1 MTALR
6 NWIAISENEKPYVH
20 FESSLDDDQ
29 VVAGYVPVKSTL
41 DVLSF
46 LKDATATHASQ
57 GRAVICHGSYGSGKS
72 RLCAVLAR
80 LFRDGFECPA
90 LQPIWERLRARG
102 EGDRLE
108 KLKRTMVPGGGSWRP
123 WLVVSV
129 YEAGQGET
137 LSNCLINAIFK
148 AVKRAGLDDSVL
160 GKTIHRVAS
169 VRLSEMVANGAL
181 FVPPAGSPYATVEQ
195 LQRALEEDSADDALN
210 TFRDFYRTATFG
222 TEFDEWARNSGGI
235 SLDAHEVFSSVA
247 ERIQSYGYEGIVVI
261 WDEFGFFIEE
271 LLRASDQGS
280 RSLSREAMSLQ
291 NFIERACASSQLG
304 RKVVFLGF
312 THVSIAEYGSRQG
325 LGDTDKDRLSTV
337 ADRFRDPSIPIQLS
351 VTENEGYHLLAGM
364 IHRTELGISVLA
376 NPHPKLQ
383 QLATRMVSHSLW
395 QHLGSDE
402 ACYNEIVAPC
412 YPLHPATSS
421 ALMLLSDQVAQRA
434 RTTFYYLQ
442 NRENG
447 GLAAQLE
454 QRFVPD
460 VSAVGS
466 NELIRVNDLF
476 SFFKEAIRETKRSL
490 LDQYEE
496 AVARFPDANELE
508 IKILQTA
515 LVLSVIATPAM
526 APTTAFLSFCLCD
539 VSEHEINANPLHDA
553 LKRLSD
559 ASSLWKNEA
568 TNVWGFVGSQGLTTG
583 LDDDLA
589 DEKALI
595 PATKGAAELMR
606 ESIELQRELID
617 LIGDFDLDPA
627 ASGIVRRV
635 GINLLPNDESGLER
649 IVSSHPINT
658 AKESGTEPWRSARVF
673 LLATDSEL
681 ELAGWRQSIAQIK
694 TPNYYFVIPRN
705 PLGIDRELVRDL
717 ISARNLLQKTAPGTH
732 AYEVLEGRLTRLRT
746 ELKVRFDKSFGNE
759 ALGAGSTIVVRGGS
773 SDTTLPITSWNEL
786 LPAIT
791 EDLDESFT
799 SQIRVRCGTFNEWKS
814 GQSFSAIEKVVK
826 RILRFDETPEW
837 QAQFLGF
844 GINSQEAAIVD
855 GVLVENNLFSED
867 PLTQKWSFSTLDS
880 DAKIE
885 ALVETL
891 RFFQKGSAGDKEISK
906 LFVRLINP
914 PFGIPNGIIPLLIA
928 LVARSEGSRIVFY
941 KGSQGQRV
949 LDSQLSTA
957 IADMARHP
965 TQYRARYNKLSN
977 KQRIVFCAI
986 GPEVGVHFSDK
997 VLRGEAFY
1005 EQAELVRTNLRDWIS
1020 NLPEVVVQSKTLSE
1034 SQRHLTRIL
1043 RQPVPPQLSILADTL
1058 IDFFSE
1064 DSESLEELNRADS
1077 NTNKFDSMSS
1087 HWGRYRLA
1095 IERYVDGVRAPV
1107 NKILRELSGPDS
1119 VQDKQ
1124 AVAKVAEALGQ
1135 VGSQFG
1141 ENSIFRKTFD
1151 CLVKEGKP
1159 DSTIEE
1165 MIGVITGK
1173 RPENLTEE
1181 DYGKA
1186 VGILEVTSDIQKNNE
1201 SRRQRQEIEVVEPS
1215 GKRTNYTLIE
1225 HNEAI
1230 AWIEQKLIELAASF
1244 SLSGESA
1251 KAIAITAIC
1260 RANIV
1265 PTSADVQTVDVGVG
1279 GQFVMETD
1287 DRKTGIESTQSL
1299 QMDQSE

>member
-1 MTALR
+1 MTSLR
-6 NWIAISENEKPYVH
+6 NWIAVSENEKPYVH

-90 LQPIWERLRARG
+90 LQPVWERLRARG

-108 KLKRTMVPGGGSWRP
+108 KLRRTMVPGGGSWRP

-137 LSNCLINAIFK
+137 LSNCLIHAVFK

-169 VRLSEMVANGAL
+169 ARLIEMVANGAS

-195 LQRALEEDSADDALN
+195 LQRALDEDAADDALN

-235 SLDAHEVFSSVA
+235 SLDAHEVFCAVA
-247 ERIQSYGYEGIVVI
+247 ERIQLYGYEGIVVI

-364 IHRTELGISVLA
+364 IHRTDLGKSVFA

-383 QLATRMVSHSLW
+383 QLATKMVAHSLW

-421 ALMLLSDQVAQRA
+421 VLMLLSDQVAQRA

-454 QRFVPD
+454 QRTVTD
-460 VSAVGS
+460 ISAIGS

-476 SFFKEAIRETKRSL
+476 SFFKEAIRETKRPL

-496 AVARFPDANELE
+496 AVARFPDANDLE

-539 VSEHEINANPLHDA
+539 VSEHDIAANPLHDA

-568 TNVWGFVGSQGLTTG
+568 TNVWRFVGSQGLTTG

-589 DEKALI
+589 NEKAHI

-606 ESIELQRELID
+606 ESIDLQRELID

-627 ASGIVRRV
+627 ASGIVRRL

-649 IVSSHPINT
+649 VVSSHPINT
-658 AKESGTEPWRSARVF
+658 AKESCTETWRSARAF

-681 ELAGWRQSIAQIK
+681 ELAGWRHSIAQIK

-717 ISARNLLQKTAPGTH
+717 IAAKNLLQKTAPGTH
-732 AYEVLEGRLTRLRT
+732 AYEVLEGKLTRLRT
-746 ELKVRFDKSFGNE
+746 DLKVRFDKSFGNE

-773 SDTTLPITSWNEL
+773 SDTTLPVTSWNEL

-791 EDLDESFT
+791 DDLDESFT
-799 SQIRVRCGTFNEWKS
+799 SQIRVRCGAFNEWKT
-814 GQSFSAIEKVVK
+814 GQSFSAIEKIVK

-855 GVLVENNLFSED
+855 GVLVENNLFTED
-867 PLTQKWSFSTLDS
+867 PLTQKWSFSPLDLN
-880 DAKIE
+880 AKVE

-891 RFFQKGSAGDKEISK
+891 RFFQKGSASDKEISK

-928 LVARSEGSRIVFY
+928 IVARTEGSRIVFY
-941 KGSQGQRV
+941 KGPQGQRV
-949 LDSQLSTA
+949 LDSQLSNA
-957 IADMARHP
+957 LADMAKHP
-965 TQYRARYNKLSN
+965 TLYRARYNKLSSR
-977 KQRIVFCAI
+977 QRIVFCAI

-997 VLRGEAFY
+997 VYRGEAFY

-1058 IDFFSE
+1058 IEFFSE
-1064 DSESLEELNRADS
+1064 DSESLEELNKADS
-1077 NTNKFDSMSS
+1077 NTNKFGSMSC

-1095 IERYVDGVRAPV
+1095 IERYVDGMRAPV
-1107 NKILRELSGPDS
+1107 NKILRELSGSDF

-1124 AVAKVAEALGQ
+1124 AVSKVTAALGE

-1141 ENSIFRKTFD
+1141 ESSILRRTFD

-1159 DSTIEE
+1159 DGTIEE
-1165 MIGVITGK
+1165 MIGAITGK

-1186 VGILEVTSDIQKNNE
+1186 VGILEVTSEIQKSNE
-1201 SRRQRQEIEVVEPS
+1201 SRRQRQEIEVIEPS
-1215 GKRTNYTLIE
+1215 GRRTYYTLIE
-1225 HNEAI
+1225 NSEAI
-1230 AWIEQKLIELAASF
+1230 AWVERKLTELAASF
-1244 SLSGESA
+1244 SFGIESA
-1251 KAIAITAIC
+1251 KAVAISAIC
-1260 RANIV
+1260 RMTILSN
-1265 PTSADVQTVDVGVG
+1265 SAEAQTNEARTGEQFFVGAD
-1279 GQFVMETD
+1279 E
-1287 DRKTGIESTQSL
+1287 RETGIESTQNL